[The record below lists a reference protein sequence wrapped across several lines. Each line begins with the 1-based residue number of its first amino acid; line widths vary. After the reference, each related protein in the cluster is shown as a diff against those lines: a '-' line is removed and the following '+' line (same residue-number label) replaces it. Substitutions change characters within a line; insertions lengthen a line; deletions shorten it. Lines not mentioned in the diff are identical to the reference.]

1 MKKIIVT
8 VICTFALCTLVYK
21 TDAKVSANSNVTPT
35 IQYMM
40 TDPGGL

>member
-1 MKKIIVT
+1 MKKIIAT
-8 VICTFALCTLVYK
+8 VICTFALCALVHK
-21 TDAKVSANSNVTPT
+21 ADTPNNANSTVKPT

>member
-1 MKKIIVT
+1 MKKIIAT
-8 VICTFALCTLVYK
+8 VICTFALCAFVH
-21 TDAKVSANSNVTPT
+21 KVDTANNANLSVKPT

>member
-1 MKKIIVT
+1 MKKIIAT
-8 VICTFALCTLVYK
+8 VICTFALCALVHK
-21 TDAKVSANSNVTPT
+21 ADTANNANSTVTPK